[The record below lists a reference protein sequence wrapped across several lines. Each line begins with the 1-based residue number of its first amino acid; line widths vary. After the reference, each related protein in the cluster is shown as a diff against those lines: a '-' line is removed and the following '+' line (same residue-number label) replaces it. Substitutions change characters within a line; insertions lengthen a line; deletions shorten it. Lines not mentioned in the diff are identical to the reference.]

1 MAETPLPAALTEAVA
16 ALWRMRTPGPTN
28 LWSDPRFVR
37 LCDAC
42 ERLYRNTG
50 SADATPLAIELALS
64 DAVQALGLPIGLVPA
79 NAQLSIPFKAAAT
92 LLDAAFRQTK
102 AWRVY
107 LCPLDKAG
115 DLPALKFGPNRIRKF
130 TAPELEARVDP
141 PRLKRINAN
150 WTFDGSRN
158 SGGWW

>member
-79 NAQLSIPFKAAAT
+79 NAQLSIPFKRSF
-92 LLDAAFRQTK
+92 LLCDFFKPLIQDDFYIKNGRSVAMYWVQPTCCRLLK
-102 AWRVY
+102 MRV
-107 LCPLDKAG
+107 P
-115 DLPALKFGPNRIRKF
+115 
-130 TAPELEARVDP
+130 
-141 PRLKRINAN
+141 
-150 WTFDGSRN
+150 
-158 SGGWW
+158 